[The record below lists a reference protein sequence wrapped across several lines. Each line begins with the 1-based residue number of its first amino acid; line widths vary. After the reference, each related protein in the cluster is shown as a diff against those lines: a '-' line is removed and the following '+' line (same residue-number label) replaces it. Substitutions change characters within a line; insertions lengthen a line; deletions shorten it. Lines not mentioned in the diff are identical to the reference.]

1 MNVMAQAHKMTK
13 LAFERSSC
21 GLSEK
26 MTYREVFSRA
36 LKAAHKEYK
45 AMQLTTEAQLLKAD
59 TIAKFE
65 KRIEELSAI
74 LKGPDAQKY
83 MVVVGDSHPMP
94 VNINAENPKWPW
106 TNVEGATKWDTRQGA
121 EFNAHKLVN
130 GNNEVGKAVRVD
142 HHCEW
147 DMQNLCKLIND
158 LNAAK

>member
-1 MNVMAQAHKMTK
+1 MNVMKKAHEMTREFFKRVPSSKMSY
-13 LAFERSSC
+13 A
-21 GLSEK
+21 GI
-26 MTYREVFSRA
+26 
-36 LKAAHKEYK
+36 LKENLKQVHKEFK

-83 MVVVGDSHPMP
+83 MVVVGDDHPMP

-106 TNVEGATKWDTRQGA
+106 TNVEGATKWETRQGA

-130 GNNEVGKAVRVD
+130 GKKEVGKAVRVD

-147 DMQNLCKLIND
+147 DMQNLSRLINT
-158 LNAAK
+158 LSE

>member
-1 MNVMAQAHKMTK
+1 MNVMAQAHKATK
-13 LAFERSSC
+13 ALIAELYYVKLSYRS
-21 GLSEK
+21 
-26 MTYREVFSRA
+26 VFTA
-36 LKAAHKEYK
+36 QLKAAHKEYK

-83 MVVVGDSHPMP
+83 MVVVGDAHPMP

-130 GNNEVGKAVRVD
+130 GNKEVGKAVRVD

-147 DMQNLCKLIND
+147 DMQNLAKLIND
-158 LNAAK
+158 LNASK